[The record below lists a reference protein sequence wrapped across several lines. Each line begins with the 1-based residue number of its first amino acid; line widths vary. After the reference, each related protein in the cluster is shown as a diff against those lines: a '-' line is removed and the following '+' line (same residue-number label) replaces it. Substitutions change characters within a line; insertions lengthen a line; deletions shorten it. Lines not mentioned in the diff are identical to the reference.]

1 VGLPWFNL
9 IGLGKLSCES
19 PIAHQIQLLCKEVK
33 FMGFIENV
41 TDCEKR
47 QVNPNYIN
55 EIALNKSKNC
65 VPILLSKEKK
75 LFIQEKVKLNV
86 PDEFKDEY
94 LNVLFKNH
102 EAISE
107 HKYDLGQTETLMHDI
122 SLKSEEPVY
131 VK

>member
-1 VGLPWFNL
+1 
-9 IGLGKLSCES
+9 
-19 PIAHQIQLLCKEVK
+19 
-33 FMGFIENV
+33 MGFIENV

-86 PDEFKDEY
+86 PDKFKDKY
-94 LNVLFKNH
+94 LNVLF
-102 EAISE
+102 
-107 HKYDLGQTETLMHDI
+107 
-122 SLKSEEPVY
+122 
-131 VK
+131 